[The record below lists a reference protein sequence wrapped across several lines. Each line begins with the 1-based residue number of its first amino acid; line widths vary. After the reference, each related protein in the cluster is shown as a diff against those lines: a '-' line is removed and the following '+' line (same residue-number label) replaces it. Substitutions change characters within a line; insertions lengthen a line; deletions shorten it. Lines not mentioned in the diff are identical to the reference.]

1 MKKEI
6 SPVTAAIVILVVVVI
21 LGIIGWRYFFAEPA
35 PPVIDPS
42 QMPVGGPRMPPPGM
56 APGGQPG
63 AAAPGATQGQPGAP
77 AAPQR
82 PPASE
87 GY

>member
-6 SPVTAAIVILVVVVI
+6 SPVTAAIVIVVVVVI

-35 PPVIDPS
+35 VVPIPPGGRI
-42 QMPVGGPRMPPPGM
+42 PVGGPGMPPPGM
-56 APGGQPG
+56 APGRQPG
-63 AAAPGATQGQPGAP
+63 AMTPGAPQAQPGAP

-82 PPASE
+82 PSE
-87 GY
+87 RY